1 MTLFSS
7 CCHLMSKEAENLSN
21 AKKVHPL
28 RVPFFRKK
36 TDLRRD
42 FPLE

>member
-7 CCHLMSKEAENLSN
+7 WCHLMSKEAENLSN

-28 RVPFFRKK
+28 RVPF
-36 TDLRRD
+36 LERRQI
-42 FPLE
+42 